1 MIIDSSGSPPPP
13 QTVDKDT
20 HKNFFFFGHIVSIR
34 ECIVGETPRG
44 LPRGILAR
52 F

>member
-1 MIIDSSGSPPPP
+1 VIIDSSGSLSPL

-20 HKNFFFFGHIVSIR
+20 YKASFFFGHLLSIR
-34 ECIVGETPRG
+34 ECIVGETPCG
-44 LPRGILAR
+44 KPRGILAR